1 MDRVNRTEK
10 NEARLLIGT
19 VSVLLGLLFVVSCSD
34 PLRGGW
40 LGAGGATDRGGALGA
55 GGLVGTGAGT
65 IGGSSPTGGT
75 TGAGGTT
82 AAGDTPNTKLV
93 AKAIS
98 ASCAVLSDG
107 TVQCWGR
114 GSSTTTTSLVPVAIA
129 GITNAVAVAESWG
142 NNSSGESS
150 CAVLSGGT
158 VQCWGDNS
166 SGELG
171 NGSTTDSSVPVT
183 VSGITNAM
191 AVARGNDTCAVLSD
205 GTVQCW
211 GDNSHGD
218 LGNGT
223 TTNSL
228 VPMTVS
234 GITSAIAVSVGG
246 NNFVCAVLSDGSVQ
260 RWGFDPFGFGSGPGG
275 PGSNSV
281 PVTIT
286 GITSATAVAA
296 GQGHACALL
305 SSGTIQCWGFNAEG
319 ELGNGTTKDPSVP
332 ITVSGI
338 TDARAIAAGD
348 SHTCAL
354 LRGGSV
360 QCWGDNAYGQLGNG
374 STNTCLD
381 GGSRPCSLTPIA
393 VSGITN
399 AIAIAAGEE
408 HTCALLSG
416 GSVQCWGSYYSAPFN
431 GSVSFF
437 SLMPVT
443 VNGF

>member
-1 MDRVNRTEK
+1 MDRVNRTER

-19 VSVLLGLLFVVSCSD
+19 ASALLGLLSVVSCSD
-34 PLRGGW
+34 PLRGGR
-40 LGAGGATDRGGALGA
+40 LGAGGATGRGGALGA

-107 TVQCWGR
+107 TVQCWD
-114 GSSTTTTSLVPVAIA
+114 GSVATTTTSLVPVAIS
-129 GITNAVAVAESWG
+129 GITNAIAIAEG
-142 NNSSGESS
+142 RGDNSFG
-150 CAVLSGGT
+150 CVVLSGGM

-171 NGSTTDSSVPVT
+171 NGTTTDSSVPVT

-211 GDNSHGD
+211 GDNTGGD

-246 NNFVCAVLSDGSVQ
+246 SAFACAVLSDGSVQ
-260 RWGFDPFGFGSGPGG
+260 WWGFDPFGFGSGPGG
-275 PGSNSV
+275 PGQSSV
-281 PVTIT
+281 PVTFA
-286 GITSATAVAA
+286 GITSATAIAA
-296 GQGHACALL
+296 GGGHACALL
-305 SSGTIQCWGFNAEG
+305 SGGTIQCWGFNAYG
-319 ELGNGTTKDPSVP
+319 ELGNGTTTDPPVP
-332 ITVSGI
+332 IT
-338 TDARAIAAGD
+338 
-348 SHTCAL
+348 
-354 LRGGSV
+354 
-360 QCWGDNAYGQLGNG
+360 
-374 STNTCLD
+374 
-381 GGSRPCSLTPIA
+381 

-416 GSVQCWGSYYSAPFN
+416 GSVQCWGDNSFGQLGNGSTNTCSYGSSRPCSLTPITVSGITNAIAIAASEMQTCALLSGGSVQCWGSYSSPFN
-431 GSVSFF
+431 DSVSFF

-443 VNGF
+443 VSGF

>member
-1 MDRVNRTEK
+1 
-10 NEARLLIGT
+10 
-19 VSVLLGLLFVVSCSD
+19 
-34 PLRGGW
+34 
-40 LGAGGATDRGGALGA
+40 
-55 GGLVGTGAGT
+55 
-65 IGGSSPTGGT
+65 
-75 TGAGGTT
+75 
-82 AAGDTPNTKLV
+82 
-93 AKAIS
+93 
-98 ASCAVLSDG
+98 
-107 TVQCWGR
+107 
-114 GSSTTTTSLVPVAIA
+114 
-129 GITNAVAVAESWG
+129 
-142 NNSSGESS
+142 
-150 CAVLSGGT
+150 
-158 VQCWGDNS
+158 
-166 SGELG
+166 
-171 NGSTTDSSVPVT
+171 
-183 VSGITNAM
+183 
-191 AVARGNDTCAVLSD
+191 
-205 GTVQCW
+205 
-211 GDNSHGD
+211 
-218 LGNGT
+218 
-223 TTNSL
+223 
-228 VPMTVS
+228 
-234 GITSAIAVSVGG
+234 
-246 NNFVCAVLSDGSVQ
+246 
-260 RWGFDPFGFGSGPGG
+260 
-275 PGSNSV
+275 
-281 PVTIT
+281 
-286 GITSATAVAA
+286 
-296 GQGHACALL
+296 LL

-354 LRGGSV
+354 LSGGSV